1 MNSKMKR
8 RLIVVTGVIVVVL
21 AIVLAI
27 VGSSGAAKTISVKDA
42 LESDLAGERVQV
54 SGNVVD
60 NSFATV
66 DGVLTFDI
74 YDPDGGDPAQKLH
87 VSYDGAASST
97 FGNGVTAICTGKIVE
112 GEGGLE
118 LVCSELVTK
127 CPSKYESATDALSVT
142 NLLDYGDSIINTTVK
157 LKGTVK
163 AGTLTSAAESGE
175 PRFVVVDASDASRAI
190 TTARLLTASPMAP
203 RSWLRARWRLLAH
216 SRLPT
221 SRRRVK
227 ACLLLVCSAWS
238 SPSLALALALYAC
251 SLRRR
256 FATLAAHLRPTRS
269 HGRAPWRIFLR
280 LSPSRSAA
288 ACSSSAS

>member
-42 LESDLAGERVQV
+42 LESGLAGERVQV

-163 AGTLTSAAESGE
+163 AGTL
-175 PRFVVVDASDASRAI
+175 
-190 TTARLLTASPMAP
+190 L
-203 RSWLRARWRLLAH
+203 
-216 SRLPT
+216 
-221 SRRRVK
+221 
-227 ACLLLVCSAWS
+227 
-238 SPSLALALALYAC
+238 SLI
-251 SLRRR
+251 
-256 FATLAAHLRPTRS
+256 H
-269 HGRAPWRIFLR
+269 I
-280 LSPSRSAA
+280 
-288 ACSSSAS
+288 

>member
-127 CPSKYESATDALSVT
+127 CPSKYENASNALTIESLLGYGESVYDKPVKVSGTVQAGSLKAAGAGDRFVLADPDSDKTLPVAFDGALSDEIAEGSSLVVTGSLSADGKFTATDVALE
-142 NLLDYGDSIINTTVK
+142 G
-157 LKGTVK
+157 
-163 AGTLTSAAESGE
+163 
-175 PRFVVVDASDASRAI
+175 
-190 TTARLLTASPMAP
+190 
-203 RSWLRARWRLLAH
+203 
-216 SRLPT
+216 
-221 SRRRVK
+221 
-227 ACLLLVCSAWS
+227 
-238 SPSLALALALYAC
+238 
-251 SLRRR
+251 
-256 FATLAAHLRPTRS
+256 
-269 HGRAPWRIFLR
+269 
-280 LSPSRSAA
+280 
-288 ACSSSAS
+288 

>member
-127 CPSKYESATDALSVT
+127 CPSKYENASSALSVSR
-142 NLLDYGDSIINTTVK
+142 LLEYGDQVVDKPVK
-157 LKGTVK
+157 VSGTVQ
-163 AGTLTSAAESGE
+163 AGSLKTAGAGD
-175 PRFVVVDASDASRAI
+175 RFVLADPDSGKTLPVAFDGALSDEIAEGSSLVI
-190 TTARLLTASPMAP
+190 TGSLSADGRFTATD
-203 RSWLRARWRLLAH
+203 
-216 SRLPT
+216 
-221 SRRRVK
+221 V
-227 ACLLLVCSAWS
+227 
-238 SPSLALALALYAC
+238 ALE
-251 SLRRR
+251 
-256 FATLAAHLRPTRS
+256 
-269 HGRAPWRIFLR
+269 G
-280 LSPSRSAA
+280 
-288 ACSSSAS
+288 